1 MELWRLTKEEEARV
15 IAACKGMSAAQA
27 AKKWAYREA
36 GKTILNPDALDD
48 LYEGLEDALREICRM
63 CVRLNPQHE
72 NCTSCE
78 EMERSRLPLS
88 KAKVKDG

>member
-1 MELWRLTKEEEARV
+1 MEEWRLTKEEEAKV
-15 IAACKGMSAAQA
+15 IAAGKSMSAAQA

-36 GKTILNPDALDD
+36 GRTILNPDALDG

-88 KAKVKDG
+88 KAEGKDV